1 MYEIKSFLEKGKKK
15 FIALFAAAFTAL
27 SMAVCACA
35 ADSTDSP
42 TALAGASDQIIDQFS
57 GAANDIIPIILGV
70 LGAGLV
76 IFVVFVGIRLA
87 KKMFSTVAK

>member
-1 MYEIKSFLEKGKKK
+1 MNKVKSFFAKGKKK
-15 FIALFAAAFTAL
+15 LIALFAAAFTAL
-27 SMAVCACA
+27 SLSVCAFA
-35 ADSTDSP
+35 ADSTEASP
-42 TALAGASDQIIDQFS
+42 LAGASDQIIDQFS

-76 IFVVFVGIRLA
+76 IFVVFIGIRLA